1 MITIALLAVAAAA
14 STSILI
20 RDFLKQDDLDKLDI
34 RTMTN
39 GVFDE

>member
-14 STSILI
+14 STTLLAM
-20 RDFLKQDDLDKLDI
+20 DFLKRDDPDKLDI